1 MSKMSFDFDP
11 FGREARENPYPA
23 YRRMLDDETLRFYRN
38 DERGFL
44 AITRYEDA
52 VEVLRDWSTFTSSRG
67 VDIDESSYY
76 FGEGVF
82 LEEDPPVHKLLR
94 NVVHADFS
102 PKAIRTLL
110 EGPIT
115 TEVEGLLDRL
125 SDADEPDFGND
136 LTWRLPTTS
145 IALLLGLPPS
155 DVEWLIDVELRY
167 QRRIIGQVQ
176 VPDDAIRASEELRD
190 YFSTLIRDRRRQPSG
205 GLLSRIANAT
215 VGAKPIGEAA
225 IGMSLIV
232 FAAAIDTT
240 ACLLGNALSLLEAHP
255 EQRSWLSNNL
265 DQVPAAIEEVLRFEP
280 SLQVTKRVAVAEV
293 LLGGAE
299 IPADTDV
306 YIFYGAANRDQRR
319 FDQPDTFDIRRTGLR
334 NLAFADG
341 VHHCIGAPL
350 ARLEANIVLKLVLE
364 RMPNYSLLPG
374 STRFESHMMR
384 GPQRLPVERA
394 SIPRR
399 PRQPEAAN

>member
-1 MSKMSFDFDP
+1 MSFDFDP

-38 DERGFL
+38 DERGFV
-44 AITRYEDA
+44 AITRYDDA

-76 FGEGVF
+76 FGDGVF
-82 LEEDPPVHKLLR
+82 LQEDPPVHKLLR
-94 NVVHADFS
+94 SVVHADFS
-102 PKAIRTLL
+102 PKAIQSLL
-110 EGPIT
+110 EEPIT
-115 TEVEGLLDRL
+115 TEAEGLLDRL
-125 SDADEPDFGND
+125 SDADEPDFGNE
-136 LTWRLPTTS
+136 LTWRLPTRS
-145 IALLLGLPPS
+145 IAQLLGLPQD

-167 QRRIIGQVQ
+167 QRRVIGQVE
-176 VPDDAIRASEELRD
+176 VPGDAIRASEELHD
-190 YFSTLIRDRRRQPSG
+190 YFSTLIQERRRQPSS

-215 VGAKPIGEAA
+215 VGGQPIGDAA

-240 ACLLGNALSLLEAHP
+240 ACLLGNALCLLETHP
-255 EQRSWLSNNL
+255 EQRRWLRNNL
-265 DQVPAAIEEVLRFEP
+265 DQIPTAVEEVLRFDP
-280 SLQVTKRVAVAEV
+280 PLQVTKRVAVAEA
-293 LLGGAE
+293 LLAGVE

-319 FDQPDTFDIRRTGLR
+319 FDDPDTFDIRRNGIR

-341 VHHCIGAPL
+341 IHHCIGAPL
-350 ARLEANIVLKLVLE
+350 ARLEANIVLELVLT
-364 RMPNYSLLPG
+364 RMPDYSLLPG
-374 STRFESHMMR
+374 LTRFESHMMR
-384 GPQRLPVERA
+384 GPQRLPADRA

-399 PRQPEAAN
+399 PRQPDPTT